1 MLLRP
6 ILKTYEPMEPYEITN
21 NNIITILHTSE
32 NFLKECIDFVMMHR
46 IIRFVRINNILFDK
60 ELFLN
65 KIWRIM
71 NVDSMYAVYTYRYMH
86 ESIYL
91 TKKLNCQLL
100 HYVSNMECE
109 WYMKNTKDKFTYM
122 HNLGYHIYKPY
133 NKLII

>member
-1 MLLRP
+1 MP
-6 ILKTYEPMEPYEITN
+6 SIYQHQPVILEPYEITKD
-21 NNIITILHTSE
+21 NIINILHAE
-32 NFLKECIDFVMMHR
+32 EGFHKECVDFVMMNR
-46 IIRFVRINNILFDK
+46 IIRFIKINNILFDK
-60 ELFLN
+60 ILFLN

-109 WYMKNTKDKFTYM
+109 WYMKNTKDKFTFM

-133 NKLII
+133 NKIII